1 MHALK
6 ASPKALSYSRT
17 PVLDVHSEY
26 HRIKFSHRSLDV
38 ARRSQVIASN
48 AQVKRYAKQ
57 EGTLGGAVRHD

>member
-17 PVLDVHSEY
+17 PVLDVYSEY
-26 HRIKFSHRSLDV
+26 HWIKFSDRSLDV
-38 ARRSQVIASN
+38 ARRGQTTASN